1 MPAPPDRHPPAILL
15 GDASRAYA
23 GAAGAVWAVR
33 GVGLAVPAG
42 QAVAITGP
50 SGSGKSTLLNLIA
63 GLDRPTS
70 GRVTVL
76 GRRLDQAGERALT
89 AFRAR
94 SVGIVFQDA
103 HLLPGLTA
111 LENVVAARLPW
122 RPRRELERE
131 ARALLVAVGL
141 GERLGHPPARLSSGE
156 RQRVGVARALLG
168 HPQLLLAD
176 EPTGNLDAATTESL
190 LVLLDRLRHE
200 LDLTLVVATH
210 DPAVAAVADRVVRLV
225 DGRVTD
231 DRMVDGDATLGVHAL
246 E

>member
-1 MPAPPDRHPPAILL
+1 MPASPEPQAFAVHLE
-15 GDASRAYA
+15 GASRAYA
-23 GAAGAVWAVR
+23 GAAADVWAVR
-33 GVGLAVPAG
+33 DVGLAVPAG

-63 GLDRPTS
+63 GLDRPSS
-70 GRVTVL
+70 GRITVL
-76 GRRLDQAGERALT
+76 GQRLDQAGERALT

-94 SVGIVFQDA
+94 SIGFVFQDA

-111 LENVVAARLPW
+111 LENVVVARLPW
-122 RPRRELERE
+122 HPRRELERE

-141 GERLGHPPARLSSGE
+141 GERLDHPPAQLSGGE

-168 HPQLLLAD
+168 HPPLLLAD

-190 LVLLDRLRHE
+190 LGLLDRLRHE
-200 LDLTLVVATH
+200 LDLTFVVATH

-231 DRMVDGDATLGVHAL
+231 DRTIDGDVALGVRTL